1 MKDKKYI
8 VHDGYIGVL
17 VGYDHGFQIYR
28 FKGGTCVGDSRY
40 GFDTREAAEKYAL
53 ETYGHAD

>member
-8 VHDGYIGVL
+8 VHGGYIGVL
-17 VGYDHGFQIYR
+17 VYYDHGFPIYR
-28 FKGGTCVGDSRY
+28 FKGGDCVGDGSC
-40 GFDTREAAEKYAL
+40 GFDTREDAEKYAL

>member
-8 VHDGYIGVL
+8 VHDGYIGTL
-17 VGYDHGFQIYR
+17 VYYDNGFPIYR
-28 FKGGTCVGDSRY
+28 FKGGECVGEGRF